1 MFNPLKCIEVTEEQY
16 EYALSVLPPFYGSI
30 VNAPEGLGACE
41 QMIQISEPCDMVD
54 GKMTYSTYSHHKDE
68 SGKDRY
74 YYLGDNHTLSSPIQE
89 QAEKIAIMD

>member
-1 MFNPLKCIEVTEEQY
+1 MFNFPKVIEVTEEKY

-30 VNAPEGLGACE
+30 MNAPEGLGACE
-41 QMIQISEPCDMVD
+41 QMIQISEACDIVS

-74 YYLGDNHTLSSPIQE
+74 YYLGDNHKLSPPIADI
-89 QAEKIAIMD
+89 AEKIAIMS